1 MSDDPH
7 FDQNHGDTC
16 PDCSHCF
23 DCEAME
29 VRSLMDAIASR
40 DATIARLEAILD
52 AVNDDIGSD
61 YLDLIAE
68 ELES

>member
-1 MSDDPH
+1 MSEYEDPH
-7 FDQNHGDTC
+7 YDEIDVLIDTDVIALGRRC
-16 PDCSHCF
+16 R
-23 DCEAME
+23 EAE
-29 VRSLMDAIASR
+29 AKV
-40 DATIARLEAILD
+40 ARLEAILD